1 MNRLV
6 TFVLFGIFF
15 SALTSCSDNKEK
27 AILNCADYDYV
38 RYANLNPHLFINFDF
53 TMVIEEAG
61 RREILLKQ
69 ESQENKKKRKDLVA
83 ESVKKNNTK
92 YFIGREEYYDPIN
105 RDLIEAINSLRSLE
119 FESIRDRNLVKLDK
133 NYKFK
138 EFRYYRKFYRYC
150 TEDFNSYKNE
160 SEKEK
165 FLQVF
170 KYPSVYDSSTYDI
183 SKLMERDKEKNAK
196 LINLLKRYSENELF
210 IKYLSTK

>member
-15 SALTSCSDNKEK
+15 SALASCSDNKEK

-38 RYANLNPHLFINFDF
+38 RYANLNPHLFINCDF

-69 ESQENKKKRKDLVA
+69 ESEENKKKRKDLVA

-92 YFIGREEYYDPIN
+92 YFIVREEYYDPIN

-138 EFRYYRKFYRYC
+138 
-150 TEDFNSYKNE
+150 
-160 SEKEK
+160 
-165 FLQVF
+165 
-170 KYPSVYDSSTYDI
+170 
-183 SKLMERDKEKNAK
+183 
-196 LINLLKRYSENELF
+196 
-210 IKYLSTK
+210 